1 MFKIKRYCKF
11 CGEKL
16 DLSPENHYVA
26 EKLEKDR
33 FFTNTK
39 KYDAVDC
46 VCCGRQY
53 IMGER
58 FTESYDIKKLEK
70 RYCNDEE

>member
-16 DLSPENHYVA
+16 DLSLKNHYVA
-26 EKLEKDR
+26 EKFEKNGLLADV
-33 FFTNTK
+33 K
-39 KYDAVDC
+39 IYDAIDC
-46 VCCGRQY
+46 TCCGRQC

-58 FTESYDIKKLEK
+58 FCIKHSEANYDK
-70 RYCNDEE
+70 

>member
-16 DLSPENHYVA
+16 DLSLKNHYVA
-26 EKLEKDR
+26 EKSEK
-33 FFTNTK
+33 NTLFADTK
-39 KYDAVDC
+39 TYDAVDC
-46 VCCGRQY
+46 IYCGRQC

-58 FTESYDIKKLEK
+58 LRMKHSEANYDK
-70 RYCNDEE
+70 